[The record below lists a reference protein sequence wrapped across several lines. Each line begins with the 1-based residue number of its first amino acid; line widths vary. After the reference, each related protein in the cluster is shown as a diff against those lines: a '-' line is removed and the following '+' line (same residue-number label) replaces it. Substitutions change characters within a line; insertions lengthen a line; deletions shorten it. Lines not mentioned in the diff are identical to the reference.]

1 MMLLSGL
8 LALTGCELSKYE
20 EKMYEATK
28 GVKQAEE
35 ENKHLDN
42 PVVLP
47 QGTAKIGE
55 YELADSD
62 DFFFRPPKGI
72 KSNAEPP
79 PDGILFVY
87 PSASGDF
94 EKMYLCAVKTDK
106 SAKFQTDFLQ
116 SLKMA
121 GVKFTDVKY
130 GKVEVKY
137 YHSEGKKNP
146 YLYLYETSSFMVGI
160 ALFPGE
166 TSGSDSGGNIDK
178 TLEYSLASLAIGPQG
193 YERRRKWKSPGRSES
208 KEKKSKSR
216 E

>member
-1 MMLLSGL
+1 
-8 LALTGCELSKYE
+8 
-20 EKMYEATK
+20 MYEATK

-42 PVVLP
+42 PVALP
-47 QGTAKIGE
+47 QGAAKIGE

-72 KSNAEPP
+72 KSNPEPP
-79 PDGILFVY
+79 PEGILFVY
-87 PSASGDF
+87 PSASGAF

-106 SAKFQTDFLQ
+106 SARFQADFLQ
-116 SLKMA
+116 SLKMP
-121 GVKFTDVKY
+121 GVKFIDAKY

-146 YLYLYETSSFMVGI
+146 YLYVYETSSFMVGI

-166 TSGSDSGGNIDK
+166 TTSSESGGNVDEILK
-178 TLEYSLASLAIGPQG
+178 YSLASLAIGPQG
-193 YERRRKWKSPGRSES
+193 FERRRKWKSPGRSERS